1 VPEIPGHP
9 AEAPLS
15 ALPARPALGILADD
29 RVCLWC
35 NDSFEPRRSGGK
47 QQAFCRPACRR
58 AFDVAGRRWVA
69 EAIAAGVLTVDA
81 LKSGPAS
88 TRALGAAVASA
99 APVSEAAP
107 QRPVRVAE
115 RAESGDARQRNF
127 EQLLA
132 RTIVARRRG

>member
-1 VPEIPGHP
+1 MVRSFVAHRLPGAGELSIWRRRGAVPEIPGHP

-81 LKSGPAS
+81 LKSGPA
-88 TRALGAAVASA
+88 
-99 APVSEAAP
+99 
-107 QRPVRVAE
+107 
-115 RAESGDARQRNF
+115 
-127 EQLLA
+127 
-132 RTIVARRRG
+132 